1 MGKQEIEVFL
11 TSLAVVRNVSA
22 STQTQALSALLF
34 LYKEVLGMDFPW
46 LTEVTHAKPS
56 VRLPTILNREEV
68 RLSARLCAHLA
79 AVKAQHEADLALN
92 KGEVWLPDWR

>member
-1 MGKQEIEVFL
+1 
-11 TSLAVVRNVSA
+11 
-22 STQTQALSALLF
+22 
-34 LYKEVLGMDFPW
+34 MDFPW

-92 KGEVWLPDWR
+92 KGEVWLPDVLAVKYPNAPKEWDWQYIFPANGFSTEPSLS